1 MVGDVGDWV
10 WTLLRPYALV
20 VLYDK
25 LLWGLG
31 DVVSGELFSGDLML
45 LCGLL
50 GDVVFEFCDAE
61 LLVVVVEVPFEE
73 TDTAWMC

>member
-1 MVGDVGDWV
+1 MGDWV

-31 DVVSGELFSGDLML
+31 DVVGGELLGRDLVL
-45 LCGLL
+45 LC
-50 GDVVFEFCDAE
+50 CYRS
-61 LLVVVVEVPFEE
+61 
-73 TDTAWMC
+73 